1 MFSGRIGIIG
11 VALSLMLLVGCVDR
25 RFVVE
30 TNVPGTQIYVDGKP
44 LGVAPV
50 DSKWE
55 YAGYYTVTA
64 LAPGYEPVNERVN
77 LKAKWYQYPPI
88 DLIAEVLWPM
98 RIEDVRRIP
107 ITLQP
112 AQPVNEGELIGDAER
127 LRAQG
132 LTLPPSRI
140 PDEKPLTPSP
150 KSAALPFPSTGSA
163 PQPLPGSIFPNTIR
177 R

>member
-1 MFSGRIGIIG
+1 MFSARIGIIG
-11 VALSLMLLVGCVDR
+11 AAFSLTLLVGCVDR

-30 TNVPGTQIYVDGKP
+30 SSVPGTQIYVDGKP

-55 YAGYYTVTA
+55 YAGYYNVTA

-107 ITLQP
+107 IVMQP
-112 AQPVNEGELIGDAER
+112 ARPVNEGELIGDAER
-127 LRAQG
+127 LRSQA
-132 LTLPPSRI
+132 LTLPPSSI
-140 PDEKPLTPSP
+140 PDEKQSPNTPRS
-150 KSAALPFPSTGSA
+150 STLPFPSTGSS
-163 PQPLPGSIFPNTIR
+163 PNVLPGNFPR
-177 R
+177 